1 MQKNDLLS
9 PSVQYNIIWF
19 IIGAVLLLLVIVV
32 YMYIFW
38 TTRKKKIRT
47 LATLPVITQVHV
59 SIDALREKYLKIITT
74 IEFQYQNK
82 EIDLRQLHLLL
93 STTVRLF
100 VYEVKGISVH
110 KLTLTE
116 IKNADLVKL
125 YDVIVKY
132 YPLEF
137 DSLQNGDA
145 NNSVALAKGMVQQW
159 S

>member
-19 IIGAVLLLLVIVV
+19 IIGAVLLLLIIVL
-32 YMYIFW
+32 YTYIFW

-116 IKNADLVKL
+116 IKNADLIKL

>member
-19 IIGAVLLLLVIVV
+19 IIGAVLLLLIIVL
-32 YMYIFW
+32 YTYIFW